1 MSCSHTGL
9 ANMAA
14 MHTTQA
20 PMSTLLRIRRKAQ
33 AEDVACR
40 FATRCC
46 TRWIF
51 AIFFCRVN
59 WLNSESVC
67 ASIIRLFR
75 FALVTRTMALSS
87 DAMSSDCQNSTDGH
101 DNQRHHRDDSQFVHF
116 NAPYVQCP
124 SSRFVPYLRSYTSSS
139 FTDPEGSVADQAVP
153 WCNAKNVSSSWRC
166 SPNICRSCSRV

>member
-20 PMSTLLRIRRKAQ
+20 PMSTLLRIRRNAQ

-87 DAMSSDCQNSTDGH
+87 DAMSSDCQNSTMATTT
-101 DNQRHHRDDSQFVHF
+101 SATTVTI
-116 NAPYVQCP
+116 
-124 SSRFVPYLRSYTSSS
+124 LSSS
-139 FTDPEGSVADQAVP
+139 TSMPPMFSVQAHGSCRICVRTPRV
-153 WCNAKNVSSSWRC
+153 R
-166 SPNICRSCSRV
+166 SPIRREASPTRLCHGAMRRT